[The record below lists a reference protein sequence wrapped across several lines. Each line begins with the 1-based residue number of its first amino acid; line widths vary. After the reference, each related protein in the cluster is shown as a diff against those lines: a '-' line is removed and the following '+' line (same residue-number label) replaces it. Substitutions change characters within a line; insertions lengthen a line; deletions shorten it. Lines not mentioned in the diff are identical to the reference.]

1 MKRKARVILAG
12 VGAAAGIYG
21 RLLGG
26 KHIKRLP
33 SGYGIKIKKAVTVN
47 APAGRLYAWKLARS
61 PRQLREAR
69 QHTGTRPST
78 QLRKIR
84 FRQVTRRPGQVRPA
98 RRIGLRCRLAP
109 PASLTHHDRPL
120 ANVMAVQLPDSI
132 RNRNFF
138 RNIDVRKTGRRS

>member
-21 RLLGG
+21 LTRLLGG

-61 PRQLREAR
+61 PRQTEGGKTAHWD
-69 QHTGTRPST
+69 QTVDTASEDSFPASDAPSWTGTTGP
-78 QLRKIR
+78 
-84 FRQVTRRPGQVRPA
+84 
-98 RRIGLRCRLAP
+98 LRCRLAP
-109 PASLTHHDRPL
+109 PASLTHHDHPL

-138 RNIDVRKTGRRS
+138 RNICVRKTGRRS